1 MYWKWKES
9 NCDSGKSIKKKLY
22 SVEIV
27 LCILYYGIVR
37 LEGCVLCFIILFLG
51 VMVIDLG

>member
-1 MYWKWKES
+1 MLIVYIYFVYWKWKES

-27 LCILYYGIVR
+27 DYVFCIM
-37 LEGCVLCFIILFLG
+37 E
-51 VMVIDLG
+51 